1 MKSRGDQA
9 SDTES
14 QRSMDLEG
22 ERRCGDV
29 WRREGQLQGQ
39 EGGGEA
45 SKAALHFTFPPLQ
58 TQDGGKSHPQNT
70 KITVVKCNCTQ

>member
-22 ERRCGDV
+22 ERRSGGIGRGD
-29 WRREGQLQGQ
+29 GQLQGQ

-45 SKAALHFTFPPLQ
+45 SQAALHFTFPPLQ
-58 TQDGGKSHPQNT
+58 TQDGGKSYPQNT
-70 KITVVKCNCTQ
+70 KITEW